1 MTAEVKAK
9 ARLLLFIA
17 ILSLN
22 YFEARAD
29 ELVRSFAIKEFFG
42 VSHPNQIIDFD
53 FSGSMDWT
61 KAYMIG
67 PAGNEVPYQVLQGG
81 KIAVQTDLPANA
93 EKTWKLMSGRAP
105 TPFAGGVKVNQTDA
119 YYELTNRSSGNAHLA
134 LPRFMRL
141 GFDHEDAQ
149 RCRSLRHTPG
159 CVGKRQARGG
169 HWYYGRQSNH
179 STQAD

>member
-67 PAGNEVPYQVLQGG
+67 PAGNEVPYQVCQNFL
-81 KIAVQTDLPANA
+81 KMSPL
-93 EKTWKLMSGRAP
+93 KLRR
-105 TPFAGGVKVNQTDA
+105 KC
-119 YYELTNRSSGNAHLA
+119 
-134 LPRFMRL
+134 PRWF
-141 GFDHEDAQ
+141 
-149 RCRSLRHTPG
+149 T
-159 CVGKRQARGG
+159 
-169 HWYYGRQSNH
+169 
-179 STQAD
+179 